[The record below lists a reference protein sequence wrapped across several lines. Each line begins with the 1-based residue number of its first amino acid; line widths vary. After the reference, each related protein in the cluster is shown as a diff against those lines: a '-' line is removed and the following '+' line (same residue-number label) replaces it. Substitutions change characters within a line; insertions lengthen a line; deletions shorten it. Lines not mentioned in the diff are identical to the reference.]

1 MNTENT
7 TTEPKDTL
15 RSFLTEELEDIKS
28 SLGKLKGKLNE
39 SDFNSL
45 EGELNERRKLLDS
58 LQDEDDSQLFLL
70 RREVGVLKESV
81 EALSVKQKWW
91 SILPASFWI
100 GIAVFAVLFY
110 FVWLAVLQWRGSN
123 QGLIY
128 DYPATQTAQAAQT
141 ELSSQ
146 LTATAQ
152 GILSS
157 PTEIPVATQTQTP

>member
-15 RSFLTEELEDIKS
+15 RSFLKEELEDIKS
-28 SLGKLKGKLNE
+28 SLGKLKGKIKE

-45 EGELNERRKLLDS
+45 EADLNERREILDS
-58 LQDEDDSQLFLL
+58 LQDENDSQLFLL

-81 EALSVKQKWW
+81 EALSAKQRWW
-91 SILPASFWI
+91 SILPVSFWI
-100 GIAVFAVLFY
+100 TITTLAVLLY

-128 DYPATQTAQAAQT
+128 DYPATQTA
-141 ELSSQ
+141 
-146 LTATAQ
+146 
-152 GILSS
+152 
-157 PTEIPVATQTQTP
+157 VATQATLSSATVMPTPTPTQIP

>member
-7 TTEPKDTL
+7 TAEPKDTL

-28 SLGKLKGKLNE
+28 SLGKLKGKINE

-45 EGELNERRKLLDS
+45 ERELNERKELLDS

-70 RREVGVLKESV
+70 RREVGVLKEGV
-81 EALSVKQKWW
+81 EALSVKPRWW
-91 SILPASFWI
+91 AILPVSFWI
-100 GIAVFAVLFY
+100 AIAVFAVLLY

-146 LTATAQ
+146 MTATAQ
-152 GILSS
+152 GIMSS
-157 PTEIPVATQTQTP
+157 PTENPAATQAQTP

>member
-1 MNTENT
+1 MNIENT

-28 SLGKLKGKLNE
+28 SLGKLKGKLSE

-45 EGELNERRKLLDS
+45 EEELNERRKLLDS
-58 LQDEDDSQLFLL
+58 LQDDDDSQLFLL

-81 EALSVKQKWW
+81 EALSVKQRWW
-91 SILPASFWI
+91 SVLPATFWI
-100 GIAVFAVLFY
+100 AIATLAVLLY

-146 LTATAQ
+146 MTATAQ

-157 PTEIPVATQTQTP
+157 PTEIPAATQAQTP

>member
-15 RSFLTEELEDIKS
+15 RSFLKEELEDIES
-28 SLGKLKGKLNE
+28 SLGKLKGKINE
-39 SDFNSL
+39 SDFKSL
-45 EGELNERRKLLDS
+45 EGELNERRELLDS
-58 LQDEDDSQLFLL
+58 LRDEDDSQLFLL

-81 EALSVKQKWW
+81 EALSVKPRWW
-91 SILPASFWI
+91 SILPITFWI
-100 GIAVFAVLFY
+100 AVAVFAVLLY

-141 ELSSQ
+141 ELSNQ
-146 LTATAQ
+146 MTATAQ

-157 PTEIPVATQTQTP
+157 PTGIPAATQAQTP